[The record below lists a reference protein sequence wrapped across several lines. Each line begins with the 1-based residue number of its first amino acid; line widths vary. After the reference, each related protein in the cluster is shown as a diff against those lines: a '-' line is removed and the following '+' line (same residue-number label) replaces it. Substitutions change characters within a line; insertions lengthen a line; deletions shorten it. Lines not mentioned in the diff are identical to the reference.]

1 MNIHELQDLDSKII
15 SKKYI
20 EMSDKEKKYRSYD
33 IYIEDNRSTILDQEQ
48 IIHIKRNLS
57 LSQNQCAM

>member
-20 EMSDKEKKYRSYD
+20 KMSDKGKKYRSYD

-48 IIHIKRNLS
+48 IVHI
-57 LSQNQCAM
+57 